1 MSYDKRFDG
10 RQFQELRKMEAKV
23 GVVPSAQGSAMF
35 KIGNTVAI
43 AAVRGPREVRPRFM
57 QDPTQGL
64 LRCHYNMMPFSGH
77 GDRVRPGGGRRSKE
91 ISMIMEQALR
101 PVINLQDF
109 PNAMIEV
116 FVELPQTDAG
126 TRCAGITAAA
136 MALAHAG
143 YEMKDLVTSVALGKV
158 GNQIVADVNYDEE
171 AYEGEGGSTDIPIAI
186 VPSTGEV
193 TLLQLDGEVTQ
204 EDLKKVIE
212 LGTKAA
218 ADIFAVQQQAL
229 KDAFKETA

>member
-1 MSYDKRFDG
+1 
-10 RQFQELRKMEAKV
+10 
-23 GVVPSAQGSAMF
+23 
-35 KIGNTVAI
+35 
-43 AAVRGPREVRPRFM
+43 
-57 QDPTQGL
+57 
-64 LRCHYNMMPFSGH
+64 
-77 GDRVRPGGGRRSKE
+77 
-91 ISMIMEQALR
+91 MIMEQALR